1 MIQKTPVRKT
11 LHRPENKEHIMELFQ
26 NSQAAYRV
34 YADGSCDNK
43 GNGGWAAII
52 VSEDRSIELSGSVM
66 NTSNNRMELTAVLE
80 GLAALPDSA
89 QDITVISDSQYVVTG
104 AVFASWWR
112 DHDWQSRRGGKVRY
126 IEMWQRFL
134 ALVSGNR
141 LVRTLWCK
149 GHAGIVLNELCDKLA
164 KKERDKLIMT
174 GKCSSTRRT
183 VPGSGISKVR
193 TVILSG
199 AGMPAAIAGL

>member
-1 MIQKTPVRKT
+1 
-11 LHRPENKEHIMELFQ
+11 MELFQ
-26 NSQAAYRV
+26 KSQAAYRV
-34 YADGSCDNK
+34 YADGSCDKK

-52 VSEDRSIELSGSVM
+52 VSENRSIELSGSVM

-89 QDITVISDSQYVVTG
+89 SDITVISDSQYVVTG
-104 AVFASWWR
+104 AACVSWWR
-112 DHDWQSRRGGKVRY
+112 DHDWMSRRTGKQIRY

-134 ALVSGNR
+134 ALVSGSR

-149 GHAGIVLNELCDKLA
+149 GHAGITLNELCDKLA

-174 GKCSSTRRT
+174 GKCSSSRRT
-183 VPGSGISKVR
+183 APGSGIGKDQN
-193 TVILSG
+193 VILSG
-199 AGMPAAIAGL
+199 MGMPAAIAGL